1 MKNFSI
7 LVLAFLFGT
16 VISSCGGGKS
26 TDASATKQVASQNL
40 SEGSIFPEIM
50 YKTIDGEM
58 LKTQELKGKIVFYN
72 FSFALCQ
79 PCIAQKEGLKK
90 LYEAYASDDVL
101 FVTITFDNVS
111 SFIETNRLV
120 TVQSEYIQSMYDMRF
135 KIISIDGD
143 EIGRRFRINGY
154 PTNFLV
160 GINGNIVKMKRGIKS
175 FDTATQEL
183 LAEFLP
189 AIQSELQKI
198 AYLKEARERL
208 LLGDKWLQKLKSEK

>member
-1 MKNFSI
+1 MKNCSI
-7 LVLAFLFGT
+7 LVLVFLFGT

-26 TDASATKQVASQNL
+26 TDASAMKQVISHNL

-58 LKTQELKGKIVFYN
+58 LKTEELKGKIVFYN

-90 LYEAYASDDVL
+90 LYEAFASDDVL
-101 FVTITFDNVS
+101 FVTITFDNAS
-111 SFIETNRLV
+111 SFIETNKI
-120 TVQSEYIQSMYDMRF
+120 TAVQNEYIQTMYDMRF
-135 KIISIDGD
+135 KIVSIDGD
-143 EIGRRFRINGY
+143 EIERRFKINGY

-160 GINGNIVKMKRGIKS
+160 GINGNIVKMKRGTQS

-183 LAEFLP
+183 LVEFSP

-198 AYLKEARERL
+198 AYIKEAREKL
-208 LLGDKWLQKLKSEK
+208 LFGDKWLQKLKSEK